1 MVGVDFDY
9 VYDGKLGVDV
19 LRKPSIMTP
28 SIGDFMSIRQNARY
42 KEQIPLLTP
51 FQKKVK
57 AYAACGGAFGTGND
71 IVNTTLELTEL
82 SLALEWCKDEFV
94 GTLKVGNNLAEEY
107 LKTGQDEFNP
117 EGTQIQAII
126 NEQVNDALRLDTF
139 RIFSFGDTTG
149 ASADYNMLDGMW
161 KQLIDGSVGLD
172 SCVNRTN
179 DFGVGALADG
189 AALGAMKA
197 AYEGSAIIL
206 KQLPKN
212 MKYFAV
218 TGSVYENLMTSYE
231 SNTTG
236 SDLQFTNLVNGQ
248 GESEGSLSYR
258 GIRVEPVYAW
268 DADLADTDNPLFG
281 TVEHLLLY
289 TTKDNHV
296 AGFMKQSDSETFQG
310 KYVWKDEKY
319 YVRGHYAMGY
329 TYLHCDL
336 QSVGY

>member
-9 VYDGKLGVDV
+9 VYDGKLGTDV
-19 LRKPSIMTP
+19 LRKPSILTP
-28 SIGDFMSIRQNARY
+28 AISDFMSIRQNARY

-82 SLALEWCKDEFV
+82 SIALEWCKDEFV
-94 GTLKVGNNLAEEY
+94 GTLKVGNNLAEEF

-117 EGTQIQAII
+117 DGTQVQTII
-126 NEQVNDALRLDTF
+126 NEQVNDAMRLDTF
-139 RIFSFGDTTG
+139 RIFSFGDTGG

-161 KQLIDGSVGLD
+161 TQLIAGVAA
-172 SCVNRTN
+172 SCVNRTST
-179 DFGVGALADG
+179 FTYGVALADG
-189 AALGAMKA
+189 EALAACKA

-206 KQLPKN
+206 KQLPKS
-212 MKYFAV
+212 MKYIAV
-218 TGSVYENLMTSYE
+218 TGAVYENLLSSYE

-236 SDLQFTNLVNGQ
+236 SDLQFTNLTNGQ
-248 GESEGSLSYR
+248 GESEANLSYR
-258 GIRVEPVYAW
+258 GIKVVPVYAW
-268 DADLADTDNPLFG
+268 DDSLADTDNPLNL
-281 TVEHLLLY
+281 TVDNLLIY
-289 TTKDNHV
+289 TTKDNHA

-310 KYVWKDEKY
+310 KYDWKDEKY
-319 YVRGHYAMGY
+319 YIRGHYAMGY

-336 QSVGY
+336 QSIGY